1 MRLQLRRSREA
12 GHLPPVTEISYNA
25 TFGEL
30 FPTQVFT
37 WEGREYVVC
46 KDKGLARDI
55 KTGGLRTFWLTTPV
69 RIVTRPKQ

>member
-1 MRLQLRRSREA
+1 VRRSREA

-37 WEGREYVVC
+37 WEGMEYVVC
-46 KDKGLARDI
+46 KDLGLARDI
-55 KTGGLRTFWLTTPV
+55 KTGGLRTFKPSTPV